1 MTTDTSSKD
10 QGEEQNKGVEGSSA
24 GYLVYA
30 WLNSGTGDLLGHR
43 NTLDHGHIKCV

>member
-10 QGEEQNKGVEGSSA
+10 QGKSKTKGLKDQALAIWFMLDLTQE
-24 GYLVYA
+24 L
-30 WLNSGTGDLLGHR
+30 GDLLGHR

>member
-1 MTTDTSSKD
+1 MTTDTS
-10 QGEEQNKGVEGSSA
+10 GVEGSSA

-43 NTLDHGHIKCV
+43 NTLDHGHIKSVYKWIYT